1 MKIQLA
7 DIQKYGQLQL
17 LAKKSVE
24 GFITGLHRS
33 PYNGFSVEFSEHKQ
47 YNIGDSTKFIDWK
60 LYARTEKLYQ
70 KHFEEETNLRCQVIL
85 DTSSSMH
92 YPIDTKG
99 KLSFSILSAAALTYL
114 LQSQRDA
121 IGLTTFDEKIN
132 INTPIKSM
140 MNHLHKIYYYLEE
153 TLKDNTP
160 NKRSNIAQTLDLLAN
175 QLHKR
180 SFIII
185 FSDMLENEQEHEEI
199 FTALQHLKH
208 YKHEVLL
215 FHVTDKK
222 TEIDFDFKE
231 RPHLFTDIETGEKL
245 KVTPSEVRNFY
256 QEKITDFYKTLK
268 LKCSQY
274 RIDFIEVDCQESIDQ
289 VLLPY
294 LLKRQKMKQ

>member
-1 MKIQLA
+1 MKIQLS

-17 LAKKSVE
+17 LAKKAVE

-47 YNIGDSTKFIDWK
+47 YSIGDSTKFIDWK

-70 KHFEEETNLRCQVIL
+70 KHFEEETNLRCQILL

-92 YPIDTKG
+92 YPVENQG
-99 KLSFSILSAAALTYL
+99 KLSFSILGAACLTYL
-114 LQSQRDA
+114 LQQQRDA
-121 IGLTTFDEKIN
+121 IGLTTFSDEIH
-132 INTPIKSM
+132 INTPIKSTAG
-140 MNHLHKIYYYLEE
+140 HLHKTYHFLEE
-153 TLKDNTP
+153 TLKSNHT
-160 NKRSNIAQTLDLLAN
+160 NQRSNIAHTLNLLAN

-180 SFIII
+180 SLILI
-185 FSDMLENEQEHEEI
+185 FSDMLENEQDHEEI

-208 YKHEVLL
+208 YKHEVVL
-215 FHVTDKK
+215 FHVIDKK
-222 TEIDFDFKE
+222 TELDFEFSE

-245 KVTPSEVRNFY
+245 KITPSEVKKYY
-256 QEKITDFYKTLK
+256 QENITDFYTNLK

-274 RIDFIEVDCQESIDQ
+274 RIDFIQVNCEENVHQ

-294 LLKRQKMKQ
+294 LIKRDKMK

>member
-47 YNIGDSTKFIDWK
+47 YNLGDSTKFIDWK

-70 KHFEEETNLRCQVIL
+70 KHFEEETNLRCQVVL

-92 YPIDTKG
+92 YPVDTKG
-99 KLSFSILSAAALTYL
+99 KLSFSILAAASLTYL

-121 IGLTTFDEKIN
+121 IGLTTFDEKVN
-132 INTPIKSM
+132 INTPIKSTM
-140 MNHLHKIYYYLEE
+140 THLHKVYYYLEE
-153 TLKDNTP
+153 TLKDDKSH
-160 NKRSNIAQTLDLLAN
+160 KRSDIAQTLNLLAS

-180 SFIII
+180 SLIII
-185 FSDMLENEQEHEEI
+185 FSDMLENTQEHDEI
-199 FTALQHLKH
+199 FTSLQHLKH
-208 YKHEVLL
+208 FKHEVLL
-215 FHVTDKK
+215 FHVIDKT
-222 TEIDFDFKE
+222 TEIDFNFKE
-231 RPHLFTDIETGEKL
+231 QPHLFTDIETGEKL
-245 KVTPSEVRNFY
+245 KLTPSEVRSFY
-256 QEKITDFYKTLK
+256 QEKIKELYKNLK
-268 LKCSQY
+268 LKCIQY
-274 RIDFIEVDCQESIDQ
+274 QIDFIEVDCQESIDQ

-294 LLKRQKMKQ
+294 LIKRQKIKQ